1 VKLAR
6 KMVKKTNFLLFSLI
20 AALIASPAYS
30 VTVTKTY
37 VDKQDKSLQNNILL
51 LRDMLNTKDSSGAWL
66 TLDTEAKLAIPA
78 INELKAA
85 LDSKANVGD
94 VLTADSL
101 TELNEAVAALESGKA
116 TVADL
121 EALQNTV
128 DALGD
133 TYATD
138 DEVSTA
144 IANVQSAI
152 DNIDLSAYAKTAD
165 LASVATSG
173 SYADLTNKPDIP
185 SIEGLATD
193 QDLTDLRSA
202 LETEIA
208 NKQIAGDYLVA
219 SDLTELSDA
228 VAELQSGKADAS
240 TITTIQESISKL
252 GDTYATK
259 TDMTTADAELLA
271 KINAISIPSLEG
283 YVKLSDLAAVATSG
297 SYNDLNDKP
306 EIPSIEGL
314 ATDQDLTNLQTTLQA
329 AIDEKQAKGE
339 YLVAADLKTLEDA
352 VTALQSGKADASTVT
367 TIQETISKLGD
378 TYATDAELT
387 AAIDAV
393 ELLIPTIPTKV
404 SEFENDAGYIT
415 DAALT
420 DYAKSADV
428 EMVANKVSDA
438 TAEQIEAM
446 SSADKA
452 TKYPSIAVSQTI
464 ANAAV
469 TKVNEVAGDLST
481 LQTQVSTNTADIA
494 ELDETV
500 EDVRVVAY
508 AAIPA
513 PTEACKSASGACAL
527 SSDTE
532 GNLTWVVIA
541 GALNNN

>member
-1 VKLAR
+1 MIKR
-6 KMVKKTNFLLFSLI
+6 TSFLLIFFVANLI
-20 AALIASPAYS
+20 ATSAYS
-30 VTVTKTY
+30 VTVSKSY
-37 VDKQDKSLQNNILL
+37 VDSSDKTLQKNIVKVLGMVNQK
-51 LRDMLNTKDSSGAWL
+51 DGSGDYISLNTN
-66 TLDTEAKLAIPA
+66 AKLAIPA
-78 INELKAA
+78 INELKAI
-85 LDSKANVGD
+85 LDTKANADD

-101 TELNEAVAALESGKA
+101 TELNKAVAALELGKA
-116 TVADL
+116 DATDL
-121 EALQNTV
+121 ESLQNAL
-128 DALGD
+128 DSLGD
-133 TYATD
+133 KYATD
-138 DEVSTA
+138 AELTA
-144 IANVQSAI
+144 QINAVKAMIPSMS
-152 DNIDLSAYAKTAD
+152 DYVLRSD
-165 LASVATSG
+165 LAPVATSG

-185 SIEGLATD
+185 SIDGLATD

-219 SDLTELSDA
+219 ADLTELSDA

-240 TITTIQESISKL
+240 TVTTIQETISKL

-283 YVKLSDLAAVATSG
+283 YVKLSELAPVATSG
-297 SYNDLNDKP
+297 SYADLTNKP
-306 EIPSIEGL
+306 DIPSIEGL
-314 ATDQDLTNLQTTLQA
+314 AKSSELETLQTTLQA

-393 ELLIPTIPTKV
+393 ELLIPTIPTNV
-404 SEFENDAGYIT
+404 SAFNNDAGYIT

-438 TAEQIEAM
+438 TAEQIDAM

-494 ELDETV
+494 ALGETV
-500 EDVRVVAY
+500 DEVEVIAL
-508 AAIPA
+508 AAIPKPGKICQA
-513 PTEACKSASGACAL
+513 ASGSCAL
-527 SSDTE
+527 TVDTE
-532 GNLTWVVIA
+532 GNLTWAVIA
-541 GALNNN
+541 GALNKN

>member
-1 VKLAR
+1 MKLAL
-6 KMVKKTNFLLFSLI
+6 KMVKKTNILLFSLI
-20 AALIASPAYS
+20 AALVAGPAYS
-30 VTVTKTY
+30 VTVSKTY
-37 VDKQDKSLQNNILL
+37 VDRQDKTLQGNILL

-85 LDSKANVGD
+85 LDAKANVDD

-101 TELNEAVAALESGKA
+101 AELNQAIESLESGKA

-121 EALQNTV
+121 KALQGTV

-138 DEVSTA
+138 AELSAA

-152 DNIDLSAYAKTAD
+152 DNIDLSAYVKTAD
-165 LASVATSG
+165 LAAVATSG
-173 SYADLTNKPDIP
+173 QYADLQGTPEIP
-185 SIEGLATD
+185 SIDGLATE
-193 QDLTDLRSA
+193 QALTNLQSTLQAAID
-202 LETEIA
+202 E
-208 NKQIAGDYLVA
+208 KQAKGEYLVA
-219 SDLTELSDA
+219 ADLTELSDA

-240 TITTIQESISKL
+240 TVETIQTTIS
-252 GDTYATK
+252 
-259 TDMTTADAELLA
+259 
-271 KINAISIPSLEG
+271 N
-283 YVKLSDLAAVATSG
+283 
-297 SYNDLNDKP
+297 
-306 EIPSIEGL
+306 
-314 ATDQDLTNLQTTLQA
+314 
-329 AIDEKQAKGE
+329 
-339 YLVAADLKTLEDA
+339 
-352 VTALQSGKADASTVT
+352 
-367 TIQETISKLGD
+367 LGD

-393 ELLIPTIPTKV
+393 KLLIPTIPTKV
-404 SEFENDAGYIT
+404 SVFENDAGYIT

-420 DYAKSADV
+420 DYAKSADA

-446 SSADKA
+446 SSTDKA
-452 TKYPSIAVSQTI
+452 TKYPSIAVAQTI

-469 TKVNEVAGDLST
+469 TKVNEVAGDLSS
-481 LQTQVSTNTADIA
+481 LQTQVSTNTADIT
-494 ELDETV
+494 ELDGKVKEV
-500 EDVRVVAY
+500 SVIAN

-541 GALNNN
+541 GSLNNN